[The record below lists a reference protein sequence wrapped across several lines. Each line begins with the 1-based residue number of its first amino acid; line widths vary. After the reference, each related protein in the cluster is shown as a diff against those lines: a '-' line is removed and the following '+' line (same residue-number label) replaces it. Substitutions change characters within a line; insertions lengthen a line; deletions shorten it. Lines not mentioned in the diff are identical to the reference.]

1 MSTTIDSKVVEMR
14 FDNKNFEQNASN
26 TMSTLDKLKQRLNMD
41 GATKGLEDVQNA
53 SRRIDFSAMGGA
65 VDTIQAKFSALQV
78 VGITAI
84 SNLANSAV
92 NAGKRIVSALTIDP
106 IKTGFQEYETQINSV
121 QTILANT
128 ESKGSTLKD
137 VNNALDTL
145 NTYADKTIYNFT
157 EMTRNIGTFTAAG
170 VDLDTSVSSIQ
181 GIANLAAISGST
193 SQQASTAMYQ
203 LSQALAAG
211 KVSLMDWNSVV
222 NAGMGGQVFQDA
234 LIRTSE
240 AMGTGAKDAIDKFG
254 SFRESLTQGEW
265 LTTDVLTKTLEQF
278 TMAAEEGSEEW
289 KEFKKSLM
297 DDGYTEKQA
306 EEILKMANTATN
318 AATKVKTFT
327 QLWDT
332 LKEAAQSGWTQTWE
346 IIVGDFEEAKET
358 LTKVSDAIGAIIG
371 KSAEAR
377 NELLKGWKELGGRSH
392 LVDGIANIFNGFK
405 GVVEAIGKAFREIFP
420 AMTANQ
426 LFSVTEGFKKL
437 TEGFKLSEDTLD
449 KIQRTFRGLFSV
461 ISVFAKLFGAVGKG
475 IFTLLNSGALGGILN
490 FLLGITATIGDML
503 TAITG
508 GFDGNVLSKLFSGIS
523 EVIGGVVT
531 GLTGFTG
538 SLSDFGNSVADVVGT
553 IWNAIKTA
561 FGWIKEN
568 IDFGDIFL
576 GLTGGGI
583 FLAAKKLA
591 GMFDSIGGLFE
602 GGLLKM
608 IFGDGGGG
616 DVVKFKDILGSANE
630 SLIAFTGGIKIGS
643 LLAIAAAIAILSASL
658 ETLSG
663 LSAVDITKSL
673 IAVGVMFK
681 MLTVSFTSLNKS
693 LSMFAGKGIIRTGI
707 ALMMMAKSIDILADA
722 MTKMAGL
729 SLKQIAKGLLGI
741 GGSMAALVIGLKAI
755 NSVKIKITT
764 IIALGALANALKS
777 MATTLAEL
785 GKMSWGEIA
794 RGLTAMGG
802 ALMIFMGTLKIME
815 KVASA
820 KSLVGAIGL
829 VIAVKSLDGIAS
841 ALSKL
846 GELSWGEIAR
856 GLAAMTAALAVLAGI
871 TGVLGKLSGISGIIG
886 GMALVAAAQSLEY
899 IAKALETLGI
909 LSWGEIGRG
918 LTAMTG
924 ALAVLGV
931 ITGLLGKLAGVSGLV
946 GAVTILL
953 VAKSLDDIAKALM
966 KFGSMSWGEIARGLV
981 AMGAALLELGV
992 IVGLLGTFAG
1002 VTGLVGA
1009 TAILI
1014 VTQALDDISAALVK
1028 FGSMSWGEI
1037 ARGLTAMGGALAEL
1051 AITVGML
1058 GTFGGLASIVGAGS
1072 ILLVSQGLG
1081 DIADALIKF
1090 GTMPWDQVKTGL
1102 AAMGLALAELAVGGV
1117 LNTLSIIGAAS
1128 ISTMAEPLGI
1138 LADSMKKW
1146 SDVKIP
1152 LGLGLQLGILAAG
1165 VTAFTLSG
1173 LGANAIS
1180 EVAKPLGVMAE
1191 SVKKWANVTVP
1202 EDIGTTLGTLA
1213 DGVKSFTLS
1222 GLGAGAIAEVAE
1234 PLGALAG
1241 SVKKWA
1247 SVTVPEGLSG
1257 QLKTLAEG
1265 VKGFTFGGS
1274 GAKSIGE
1281 VAEPLGVLAG
1291 SVKKWASVTVPEG
1304 LSGQLKTLAE
1314 GVKGFTFGGSGAKS
1328 LSGVAE
1334 PLGVLADSVN
1344 KWAKTTVPEDMGDK
1358 LKDLADGIK
1367 SFSGANR
1374 FKKIAGS
1381 TETLASA
1388 LKKLSEVKIG
1398 SIGNKLKEFGNSLST
1413 FNDSVGDVS
1422 GVGEELASN
1431 ITTPIKNLKT
1441 ALKDTG
1447 GNLIDSLANGLKSN
1461 KAATNAAK
1469 TVATNINNAITS
1481 KTSELKSAGT
1491 KLGTNI
1497 ANGIKSKQGAIKD
1510 AFTKAVNKGLNAVND
1525 CKSDFKDAGKNLG
1538 QGLINGINAK
1548 KTAAYNAGYALGQ
1561 KSAQGVKDGSDEHS
1575 PSKLTYQY
1583 GIWQGE
1589 GLINGIFAMG
1599 KKAYNAGFGL
1609 GNTAATSMSD
1619 AISKIT
1625 DGIDTNMDLQPTIR
1639 PVLDLDDVKSGAGLI
1654 GSMLNTS
1661 PSVGVM
1667 GNLGSISTTMARR
1680 NQNGT
1685 ADVISAIN
1693 KLGKG
1698 LDKVGNNTTYNVN
1711 GITSNSSDV
1720 NSAIESLVRM
1730 VVVEGRA

>member
-1274 GAKSIGE
+1274 GAKS
-1281 VAEPLGVLAG
+1281 
-1291 SVKKWASVTVPEG
+1291 
-1304 LSGQLKTLAE
+1304 
-1314 GVKGFTFGGSGAKS
+1314 